1 MSSAAQAPGHPQA
14 VLDRSAQAAEPRTL
28 LDVFR
33 QSVAEHPEVSALED
47 ARGAL
52 SYRELMARVLA
63 TAAELHAA
71 GVRRGDRVG
80 IRMESGR
87 RELYISILA
96 VLAAGAAYVPV
107 DADDPEERATLVFGE
122 AAVAGIITGT
132 GHYSPRTARQPET
145 VPDAAGAVAA
155 SGAAPSSEADVDASA
170 PGPAEVVASGADVT
184 ALTPAEAGTRLFAR
198 VEPPHASTAALP
210 ILSPPRPHDDAWIIF
225 TSGSTGTPKGVAVSH
240 RSAAAFVDAES
251 RLFLQ
256 DEPIGPGDRVLAGLS
271 VAFDASCEEMWLAWA
286 HGACLVPAPRS
297 LVRSGMDLG
306 PWLITRD
313 ITIVSTVPTLAALW
327 PAESLENVRLLI
339 FGGEACPP
347 ELGERLSSGGR
358 EVWNTYGPTEATVVA
373 CAAPLGVPGPVRIGL
388 PLDGWNLAVVD
399 ASGALVGEGEV
410 GELII
415 GGVGLARYLDPAK
428 DAEKYAPMPSLG
440 WERAYRSGDLVRFDT
455 EGLVF
460 QGRADDQVKVG
471 GRRIELGEI
480 EAALQQL
487 PGISGAA
494 VAVRTTAAGN
504 QMLVGYLV
512 AADPQTFDRDDAVRR
527 LREELPAAL
536 VPLLAVLEDLPTRTS
551 GKVDKAALPWPLPGM
566 AGSTEGVGDTGSLDD
581 LDPGLRQVAALWT
594 AVLGAPVADPAANFF
609 DLGGGSLAA
618 AQLVAG
624 LREIDPE
631 FTVADVYSHPRLG
644 AMAAEIALRVPG
656 FADPSGEGRAGGT
669 AGDDSSGAA
678 VRETPLRMRVL
689 QTVLGVPL
697 FVLAGLRWLVYLLT
711 ASAILQPFGD
721 FAFLP
726 VVPWWAL
733 VIGLILFA
741 TPFGRM
747 GISVLASRLLLR
759 GLTGGDYPR
768 GGSWHLRL
776 WLAEQIAHQVGA
788 VSLAGAPWINYYA
801 RALGARIADD
811 VDLHSL
817 PPITGL
823 LTIGRGA
830 SIEPEVD
837 LSGYWIDGDT
847 VRVGAVRIG
856 AGSTVGA
863 RSTLLPGARIGKR
876 AEIEPG
882 SSVFGR
888 VPSGQRW
895 AGSPARRVGKSREWW
910 PAERPAR
917 KTGWLV
923 AYGTSSVAMSLLPL
937 LAFSV
942 GGLIVAASIE
952 GSASLGEAVARSA
965 LALVPATLAA
975 GVVLAGLVLLATRL
989 LGLGVTEG
997 IHAVR
1002 GRVGWQL
1009 WSTERLLDLSRT
1021 ILFPLYSG
1029 LFTPVWLRMLGA
1041 DIGRDV
1047 EASTVLLIPA
1057 MTTVRDGAFLADDTL
1072 VGAYELGGG
1081 RMRVA
1086 RAEIGERAFLG
1097 NSGMAAAG
1105 HTVPRDGLVAVLS
1118 SAPRKAKAGSS
1129 WLGSPAVRLRRTVN
1143 QGDPSRTFAPPARL
1157 RVARILW
1164 ELCRILPVFVTCA
1177 IGLGVLFALAALTL
1191 TFGALVA
1198 ALLSGV
1204 VLLVA
1209 GAVAASIS
1217 TVAKWALIGRIRAGE
1232 HPLWSGFVWRS
1243 EVSDTFTEMVAAPWF
1258 AQSAAGTPALVWWLR
1273 SLGARIG
1280 RGVWIDTYWLPEAD
1294 LVTLADATTV
1304 NRGCVVQTHL
1314 FHDRVM
1320 SLDTVILERGA
1331 TLGPH
1336 SVILPAARIAAAG
1349 TVGPASLVMR
1359 GELVPRGSRWSGNPI
1374 GPWREVRTSEYRSP
1388 EAISAAVASAAAASG
1403 ASAASGAQG
1412 AA

>member
-1 MSSAAQAPGHPQA
+1 MATPSIQA
-14 VLDRSAQAAEPRTL
+14 VLDRGDAAAPPRTL
-28 LDVFR
+28 VDVFR
-33 QSVAEHPEVSALED
+33 DTVARHPEVSALED
-47 ARGAL
+47 ANGAL

-63 TAAELHAA
+63 TAGELHVA

-80 IRMESGR
+80 IRMPSGR
-87 RELYISILA
+87 RELYVSILA
-96 VLAAGAAYVPV
+96 VLVAGAAYVPV
-107 DADDPEERATLVFGE
+107 DADDPDERAELVFGE
-122 AAVAGIITGT
+122 ARVAGVISGT
-132 GHYSPRTARQPET
+132 GVYTPRGVAAPEHDEPEPEAPE
-145 VPDAAGAVAA
+145 PDA
-155 SGAAPSSEADVDASA
+155 P
-170 PGPAEVVASGADVT
+170 
-184 ALTPAEAGTRLFAR
+184 TRLFAR

-210 ILSPPRPHDDAWIIF
+210 IVSPPELTDDAWIIF

-240 RSAAAFVDAES
+240 RSAAAFVDAEA
-251 RLFLQ
+251 RLFLS
-256 DEPIGPGDRVLAGLS
+256 DEPIAPGDRVLAGLS

-286 HGACLVPAPRS
+286 NGACLVPAPRS

-306 PWLITRD
+306 PWLVTRD
-313 ITIVSTVPTLAALW
+313 ITVVSTVPTLAALW
-327 PAESLENVRLLI
+327 PVESLENVRLLI

-347 ELGERLSSGGR
+347 ELGERLSTGGR

-373 CAAPLGVPGPVRIGL
+373 CAALLGGPGPVRIGL
-388 PLDGWNLAVVD
+388 PLDGWQLAVVD
-399 ASGALVGEGEV
+399 AAGDRVAEGET

-440 WERAYRSGDLVRFDT
+440 WQRAYRSGDLVRFES

-480 EAALQQL
+480 EAALQNL
-487 PGISGAA
+487 PGVSGAA

-504 QMLVGYLV
+504 QMLVGYVV
-512 AADPQTFDRDDAVRR
+512 AAAPESFDRDDAVQR
-527 LREELPAAL
+527 LRDELPAAL
-536 VPLLAVLEDLPTRTS
+536 VPLIAVLDDLPTRTS
-551 GKVDKAALPWPLPGM
+551 GKVDRAALPWPLPG
-566 AGSTEGVGDTGSLDD
+566 ADTGEEGD
-581 LDPGLRQVAALWT
+581 LDPALKRVADLWT
-594 AVLGAPVADPAANFF
+594 AVLGTPVTHPDANFF

-631 FTVADVYSHPRLG
+631 FTVADIYAHPRLA
-644 AMAAEIALRVPG
+644 AMSAEVDARAPESPRV
-656 FADPSGEGRAGGT
+656 AS
-669 AGDDSSGAA
+669 DS
-678 VRETPLRMRVL
+678 VVPHTPLRMRVL

-697 FVLAGLRWLVYLLT
+697 FVLAGVRWLVYLLT
-711 ASAILQPFGD
+711 ASAVLAPVGGFR
-721 FAFLP
+721 FLP
-726 VVPWWAL
+726 VVPWWVL
-733 VIGLILFA
+733 VIGLVLFA

-747 GISVLASRLLLR
+747 AISVVASRLLLH
-759 GLTGGDYPR
+759 GLQAGDYPR
-768 GGSWHLRL
+768 GGGWHLRL

-817 PPITGL
+817 PPITGM
-823 LTIGRGA
+823 LTVGRGA
-830 SIEPEVD
+830 AIEPEVD

-876 AEIEPG
+876 AEIDPG

-888 VPSGQRW
+888 VPAGQRW
-895 AGSPARRVGKSREWW
+895 AGSPARRIGKARDWW
-910 PAERPAR
+910 PAERPPR
-917 KTGWLV
+917 RSRWLV
-923 AYGTSSVAMSLLPL
+923 AYGLSSVGMSLVPL
-937 LAFSV
+937 V
-942 GGLIVAASIE
+942 GFAAGGAVVAAFIQ
-952 GSASLGEAVARSA
+952 GSPTIADAVGRSA
-965 LALVPATLAA
+965 IALVPATLVTGFVITA
-975 GVVLAGLVLLATRL
+975 LVLVFTRL
-989 LGLGVTEG
+989 LGLGVSEG
-997 IHAVR
+997 VHAVR

-1021 ILFPLYSG
+1021 LLFPLYSG
-1029 LFTPVWLRMLGA
+1029 LFTPVWLRLLGA
-1041 DIGRDV
+1041 RIGRDV

-1072 VGAYELGGG
+1072 VGSYELGGG
-1081 RMRVA
+1081 WMHVA

-1105 HTVPRDGLVAVLS
+1105 HRVPREGLVAVLS
-1118 SAPRKAKAGSS
+1118 SAPRKAKNGSS
-1129 WLGSPAVRLRRTVN
+1129 WLGSPPVRLRRTVN
-1143 QGDPSRTFAPPARL
+1143 ESDASRTFAPPARL
-1157 RVARILW
+1157 RVARLLW
-1164 ELCRILPVFVTCA
+1164 ELGRVVPVFVTCA
-1177 IGLGVLFALAALTL
+1177 IGLGVLYALAALTVA
-1191 TFGALVA
+1191 FGALVA

-1209 GAVAASIS
+1209 GAVAAGVS
-1217 TVAKWALIGRIRAGE
+1217 TVAKWALIGRITPGE
-1232 HPLWSGFVWRS
+1232 HPLWSSFVWRS

-1258 AQSAAGTPALVWWLR
+1258 AQAAAGTPALVWWLR
-1273 SLGARIG
+1273 SLGATIG
-1280 RGVWIDTYWLPEAD
+1280 RGVWCDTYWLPEAD
-1294 LVTLADATTV
+1294 LVTLSDASTV

-1320 SLDTVILERGA
+1320 SLDTVILDEGA

-1336 SVILPAARIAAAG
+1336 SVILPAARIAAQG

-1359 GELVPRGSRWSGNPI
+1359 GELVPLGTRWSGNPI
-1374 GPWREVRTSEYRSP
+1374 GPWRDVRTSEYRAEP
-1388 EAISAAVASAAAASG
+1388 ALDAS
-1403 ASAASGAQG
+1403 
-1412 AA
+1412 